1 FLLWCLLSDSPLTD
15 EEEYMQLAR
24 NQAAA
29 VERGRDPSLLLE
41 MGGEQ
46 CSVLQWAQSIQ
57 AELDACAQLLDR
69 TYENTHYSNSV
80 DLQYQKL
87 RDNQLTTS
95 ARVLQD
101 MRASEKSFFQLTS
114 ELAQQHANYFSAQA
128 LTEEQRNYFVDMAQ
142 TSSQQQ
148 SAAEAEPVAQ
158 SFEDYLAAYYAQ
170 YDGV

>member
-1 FLLWCLLSDSPLTD
+1 
-15 EEEYMQLAR
+15 
-24 NQAAA
+24 
-29 VERGRDPSLLLE
+29 
-41 MGGEQ
+41 
-46 CSVLQWAQSIQ
+46 VLQWALQMQDEISQS
-57 AELDACAQLLDR
+57 AQLLDHA
-69 TYENTHYSNSV
+69 YETTHYSNSV

-101 MRASEKSFFQLTS
+101 MRASEKSFFQLTG
-114 ELAQQHANYFSAQA
+114 ELAQQHANYFSTQT
-128 LTEEQRNYFVDMAQ
+128 LSEEQQNYFVDMAQ
-142 TSSQQQ
+142 ASSQQQ